1 MHNWMNAKLAGLVIG
16 LLACLAAALFLSV
29 ERDQNLYSMFGLGSM
44 LFLGIILAQV
54 IAWQLFVMTKK
65 NNQLQA
71 QVKSQRRVLA
81 DQQRLLT
88 VSFPQEF
95 MKHLTRLSAHPHTPA
110 SIEEKK
116 YSFLFGDV
124 RDFTHIVEKMNSQ
137 EAFDFLNQI
146 FERIEP
152 CISCNHGEVDK
163 YFGDA
168 VMAFFDGDQSADH
181 AVQAAIAIQQALSEF
196 NQTQLHEPVRFGIG
210 INTGMAMVGVLGSKN
225 RLNTTIVADSVNIAS
240 RLERLTKTLN
250 AKILISNHTRSLLD
264 ANRYLMREIDTVVV
278 RGKSEPVVIYE
289 VFDSDEPGIKSQK
302 IQTRGTLLRG
312 IVFYKAQFFEQAMV
326 EFRACLEAF
335 PEDLAAL
342 NYLKRCR
349 YFITYPP
356 PIDDPAWDGIIEDPE
371 SMVDHIIRRR
381 SRRVAV
387 HASAT
392 LLKKSRL
399 IESIGSDQQIKVHV
413 RDLSL
418 SGVKIIAP
426 QPVMRGEVITL
437 AVDLAADRM
446 DMLKLRELC
455 QAVWCHRTDKNNHVV
470 GLEFLTISDET
481 IHRLQAIL
489 S

>member
-1 MHNWMNAKLAGLVIG
+1 MNVKSAGLVIG
-16 LLACLAAALFLSV
+16 VLGCMVVAIFLSL
-29 ERDQNLYSMFGLGSM
+29 ERHQSLSSVVGLGAM
-44 LFLGIILAQV
+44 LFFGVILTLF
-54 IAWQLFVMTKK
+54 IAWQFFIMAKK
-65 NNQLQA
+65 NRQLHA
-71 QVKSQRRVLA
+71 LVKSQRRVLA

-88 VSFPQEF
+88 VSFPKEF
-95 MKHLTRLSAHPHTPA
+95 MSHLTQLSAHPHTSA
-110 SIEEKK
+110 GIEEKK

-124 RDFTHIVEKMNSQ
+124 RDFTHIVEKMNSH
-137 EAFDFLNQI
+137 EAFNFLNQI

-152 CISCNHGEVDK
+152 CISRNHGEVDK

-181 AVQAAIAIQQALSEF
+181 AVQAAIAIQHALSEF
-196 NQTQLHEPVRFGIG
+196 NQTQSIESVRFGIG
-210 INTGMAMVGVLGSKN
+210 INTGMAMIGVLGSKN

-289 VFDSDEPGIKSQK
+289 VFDSDEPSIKSQK
-302 IQTRGTLLRG
+302 IHTRGTLLRG

-326 EFRACLEAF
+326 EFQACLEAF

-371 SMVDHIIRRR
+371 SVVDHIIRRR

-387 HASAT
+387 EASAM
-392 LLKKSRL
+392 LLRKSCL
-399 IESIGSDQQIKVHV
+399 TESINSDYQMKVNV
-413 RDLSL
+413 LELSL
-418 SGVKIIAP
+418 TGVKIVAP

-437 AVDLAADRM
+437 AVDFDADGLNL
-446 DMLKLRELC
+446 LKLRELC
-455 QAVWCHRTDKNNHVV
+455 QAVWCHRTDEHNHAV

-481 IHRLQAIL
+481 IHQLQSIL